1 MDEQQRRNAEA
12 EELIRQ
18 ARHMLTRAID
28 LLAAEER
35 RQAEEREREARG
47 R

>member
-1 MDEQQRRNAEA
+1 MDQQQHKAEA

-28 LLAAEER
+28 LLEADEK
-35 RQAEEREREARG
+35 RQAEEREREACG